1 MDSSWIFIILITVT
15 ILAFII
21 TLVIYFSLQNRCTSY
36 GDRTSCFEIKQSD
49 VVNNGTKYQIIVKNK
64 DEIGDKNKIYN
75 LECTLKH
82 DANAN
87 LPNYF
92 GFGMNSMKPSYF
104 RYKKGELVFVFE
116 TTFTDFEFVMY
127 PNVRSLKLSKISVLK
142 DPAGDKAF
150 YDYSKQYNMF
160 SLQKKPQDC
169 VVFTG
174 EPRACFFT
182 NVKKTSEYTNDSSI
196 VTIEP
201 RYVHNFAYN
210 KNRHL
215 IHCNCT
221 FNPSELPQ
229 YENIEFSPS
238 GSRPTSYRMD
248 RNKGEL
254 KCVFDNIQNSGTFAF
269 IVEPYLPSLK
279 VTSVYFENKSQN
291 ESVASSLLQQDVME
305 EYM

>member
-1 MDSSWIFIILITVT
+1 MNSSWIFIILITVS

-82 DANAN
+82 DENAN

-160 SLQKKPQDC
+160 ALQKKPQDC

-174 EPRACFFT
+174 EPRACFLI
-182 NVKKTSEYTNDSSI
+182 NVEKTSEYTNDSSI

-210 KNRHL
+210 TNRHL

-229 YENIEFSPS
+229 YENIEFSSS

-254 KCVFDNIQNSGTFAF
+254 KCVFDNVQNSGIFAF
-269 IVEPYLPSLK
+269 IVQPYLPSFK